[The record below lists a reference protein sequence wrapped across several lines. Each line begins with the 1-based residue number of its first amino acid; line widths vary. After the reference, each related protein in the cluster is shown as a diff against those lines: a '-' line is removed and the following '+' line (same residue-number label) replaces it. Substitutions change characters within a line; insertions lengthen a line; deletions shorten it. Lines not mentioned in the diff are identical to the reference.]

1 MTKPRRA
8 LETAPVPL
16 RLFAYLRISTGR
28 QAEADLS
35 IPDQRK
41 QIEAWAAARGFVIVA
56 EFVEPG
62 ASALDD
68 KRPEFQRRID
78 RACDG
83 GEAVDAIVVHSYSRF
98 FRDAFGQEY
107 YLR

>member
-68 KRPEFQRRID
+68 KRPESSVGSIEPATAARQLMRSSSTVTPVSSGTPSARNIT
-78 RACDG
+78 
-83 GEAVDAIVVHSYSRF
+83 
-98 FRDAFGQEY
+98 
-107 YLR
+107 